1 MGRFGGRTSCEGGQP
16 HLLMSSNTFILS
28 SLHPFTLDI
37 TTPLSP
43 RPTLLPLNPA
53 TRPPRALITVSCL
66 HQDMRTGV
74 WRLLAAPKAAS
85 YMIGCW
91 LSTQGNI
98 SLAAT
103 AFSPKLAM

>member
-1 MGRFGGRTSCEGGQP
+1 MP
-16 HLLMSSNTFILS
+16 SSFPPSAYPRHHHAFIPRALIPPS
-28 SLHPFTLDI
+28 PQFRY
-37 TTPLSP
+37 P
-43 RPTLLPLNPA
+43 RPL
-53 TRPPRALITVSCL
+53 ALITVSCL